1 MLGKLRAPQW
11 LFLTGFFAGVFLVA
25 AFFAT
30 RDSIM
35 TRSAS
40 ELKKPGSSQSAG
52 LLAASSQEA
61 DSESISDTWLSLRVL
76 RERAPEPISET
87 TANSDTLEL
96 LVVRGSQP
104 TANLSSESP
113 ETPSSPRATWSG
125 SGGPKPPPP
134 PQALQVDPI
143 QLLPDQ
149 ASVTI
154 TGMDTLAPRQ
164 LTLWRRQG
172 DEFARVAFGQSD
184 ASGYFHFP
192 QVIVPLMGLDLLVTE
207 SSTSNPFTSSDAVAI
222 QLLPPLP
229 SPSVM
234 TQGDSIDGINFQLHP
249 ALHEGFL
256 LIADGELSVIDRLE
270 IEEGPAGVAAGIEL
284 PEATLAT
291 MEQDMDCGSYQVA
304 HELEDGRRSGW
315 VPLPC
320 ASLSL

>member
-1 MLGKLRAPQW
+1 
-11 LFLTGFFAGVFLVA
+11 
-25 AFFAT
+25 
-30 RDSIM
+30 
-35 TRSAS
+35 
-40 ELKKPGSSQSAG
+40 
-52 LLAASSQEA
+52 
-61 DSESISDTWLSLRVL
+61 
-76 RERAPEPISET
+76 
-87 TANSDTLEL
+87 
-96 LVVRGSQP
+96 
-104 TANLSSESP
+104 
-113 ETPSSPRATWSG
+113 
-125 SGGPKPPPP
+125 
-134 PQALQVDPI
+134 
-143 QLLPDQ
+143 
-149 ASVTI
+149 
-154 TGMDTLAPRQ
+154 MDTLAPRQ

-249 ALHEGFL
+249 ALHEGYL

-270 IEEGPAGVAAGIEL
+270 IETGPAGVAAGIEL

-291 MEQDMDCGSYQVA
+291 MEQDVNCGSYQVA

-320 ASLSL
+320 APLPL